1 MDQSIIDEYFEGI
14 FQEEL
19 ESADAIGKELA
30 GEETPFDNKYRA
42 REILK
47 KVLSHEILAE
57 YPDAEETISL
67 KGVLYYLLGI
77 NAFETEENGAAREH
91 FRNAIDQFEKLSFS
105 CAKNFLNY
113 LQEIFNSNGLL
124 LVNADSDTDGVGFV
138 SKAMKI
144 YEKIIAYI
152 KTTKVTVYNTM
163 AEYNLKLLTFN
174 STSLPKLYKKVPQ
187 IQPKFQFYYLGGL
200 NLEKAE
206 ELYTLTNFYF
216 AQCYTK
222 YGQKDEAAYYCG
234 QTLKR
239 QLDLQEYDGLEWC
252 NSSMGLAEYYKGN
265 HNYSQAMYIVF
276 VALSILPDGKK
287 KKTRASLNIMMGNIM
302 ADFLDYNIGLIKCGL
317 PEKEDGEIKLL
328 LNQINRELLVFEDL
342 KVTFPNNNVFLNF
355 GLPKNRSTKI
365 WTGLSRSSEWRSRNT
380 KRLCPCTYLTALSRS
395 TSKSISKSLTC
406 TRNWGT

>member
-1 MDQSIIDEYFEGI
+1 MDQNIIDEYFEGI

-57 YPDAEETISL
+57 YPDQEETISL
-67 KGVLYYLLGI
+67 KGVLFYLLGI

-91 FRNAIDQFEKLSFS
+91 FRNAIDQFEQLSFS
-105 CAKNFLNY
+105 KAKNFLNY

-152 KTTKVTVYNTM
+152 KTTKTTVYNTM
-163 AEYNLKLLTFN
+163 AEYNSKLLTFN
-174 STSLPKLYKKVPQ
+174 STSLPKLYKKVPE
-187 IQPKFQFYYLGGL
+187 IRPKFQFYYLGGL

-234 QTLKR
+234 QT
-239 QLDLQEYDGLEWC
+239 
-252 NSSMGLAEYYKGN
+252 
-265 HNYSQAMYIVF
+265 
-276 VALSILPDGKK
+276 
-287 KKTRASLNIMMGNIM
+287 
-302 ADFLDYNIGLIKCGL
+302 
-317 PEKEDGEIKLL
+317 
-328 LNQINRELLVFEDL
+328 
-342 KVTFPNNNVFLNF
+342 
-355 GLPKNRSTKI
+355 
-365 WTGLSRSSEWRSRNT
+365 
-380 KRLCPCTYLTALSRS
+380 
-395 TSKSISKSLTC
+395 
-406 TRNWGT
+406 